1 MQHKSRK
8 DKNGKTFADKVL
20 EQYISYISEEV
31 YEQYGLGKKDSDII
45 GTNAQKRAWMVLHNW
60 DDAKEKFVIGR
71 TKTYIRTL
79 DSTDSNSTNLQF
91 IKALVNR
98 IAAYLSVFCQNG
110 PNRTIKSAREM
121 LVNALYTNNSYV
133 RGLELYR
140 LERSLNP
147 KPRTQKTVADKKKRE
162 RIQAQQK
169 KRDMERQVHIM
180 FVEVQTYRKK

>member
-45 GTNAQKRAWMVLHNW
+45 GTNAQKNAWMVLHNW
-60 DDAKEKFVIGR
+60 DDAKEKFVIER

-98 IAAYLSVFCQNG
+98 IVAYLSVFCQNG
-110 PNRTIKSAREM
+110 PNRTIKSAKEM
-121 LVNALYTNNSYV
+121 LGEVLFSLVKMTSHLQNGLLFVFVNFLQKNADFS
-133 RGLELYR
+133 
-140 LERSLNP
+140 SLC
-147 KPRTQKTVADKKKRE
+147 V
-162 RIQAQQK
+162 I
-169 KRDMERQVHIM
+169 
-180 FVEVQTYRKK
+180 F